1 MDVEYADLELNEDV
15 CIVSEHFIDSVF
27 KSKGD
32 CTFHLGD
39 IIQQIMML
47 VFRYVICVKAH

>member
-27 KSKGD
+27 KSKEDG
-32 CTFHLGD
+32 TFHLGD
-39 IIQQIMML
+39 IIQTVIV
-47 VFRYVICVKAH
+47 VFRYVSYVKAL